1 LFFKKGSKVE
11 EYRKGCAQEACLYTA
26 KAASEILHTTP
37 HSSLSFSLV
46 IIATYGEVSQLP
58 PAYKTAR
65 YTSML

>member
-1 LFFKKGSKVE
+1 M
-11 EYRKGCAQEACLYTA
+11 A